1 MYNRSMDDRE
11 YYIGILGKAAELAS
25 APGRAET
32 ARRIDRRIM
41 NGAAAGAIRAG
52 VPVRVSE
59 DGMFLTVDLGGLSYT
74 VVASAVEAILRE
86 DYDRALSVCRYMAAK
101 AMEEMNDSPE
111 DVPREHETVPERKWR
126 VFSKETASADEG
138 RPRFES
144 RVKRKNEAALLPEDR
159 GEGGVPEDM
168 FRLPKRFRPATE
180 TPAPVRKKVTVT
192 QRGFSG
198 RKKSYVFQAEPCETG
213 QESLFSGFR
222 LTVTCAQTGKIL
234 CRKECGGELEFTVDR
249 MAFRVVGILKDGT
262 FHLGVMPGAA
272 SAADCTMEIDEL

>member
-1 MYNRSMDDRE
+1 MDDRE

-59 DGMFLTVDLGGLSYT
+59 DGAFLTVDLGGLSYT

-86 DYDRALSVCRYMAAK
+86 DYDRALSVCRYMASK

-111 DVPREHETVPERKWR
+111 DVLREQETVPERKWR
-126 VFSKETASADEG
+126 VFSGETASADEG
-138 RPRFES
+138 GPRFES

-262 FHLGVMPGAA
+262 FHLGVMPGMA

>member
-1 MYNRSMDDRE
+1 M
-11 YYIGILGKAAELAS
+11 GILGKAAELAS
-25 APGRAET
+25 ASDRAET

-59 DGMFLTVDLGGLSYT
+59 DGAFLTVDLGGLSYT

-111 DVPREHETVPERKWR
+111 GVPREHETVPERKWR
-126 VFSKETASADEG
+126 VFSGETASADNG
-138 RPRFES
+138 GPRFES
-144 RVKRKNEAALLPEDR
+144 RVEKKNEAALLPEDR
-159 GEGGVPEDM
+159 GEGGVPEDV
-168 FRLPKRFRPATE
+168 FRLPKRFRPAKE
-180 TPAPVRKKVTVT
+180 MSAPVRKKVTVT
-192 QRGFSG
+192 R
-198 RKKSYVFQAEPCETG
+198 RKFPGQKTSYVFQAEPLKTG
-213 QESLFSGFR
+213 AESLFSGFR
-222 LTVTCAQTGKIL
+222 LTVARAETGEIL

-249 MAFRVVGILKDGT
+249 AAFRVVGILKDGT